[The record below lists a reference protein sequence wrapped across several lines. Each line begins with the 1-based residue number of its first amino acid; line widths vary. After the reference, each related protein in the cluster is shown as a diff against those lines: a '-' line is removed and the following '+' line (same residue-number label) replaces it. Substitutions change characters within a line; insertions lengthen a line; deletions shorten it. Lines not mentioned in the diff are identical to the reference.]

1 VPLAISSLVS
11 SLRAPVPSASLVS
24 SSVAPSASPSTVV
37 VSYAPSSLPSSLP
50 AASTSDS
57 APIDAPPP
65 TFRVSSLK
73 FDASVE
79 VVEASFGRRTPSA
92 ALEALGLPPREVLRL
107 AKAVAPIRRL
117 TAFRAQDRIQL
128 ATTRDTHLLRAIEL
142 EIAPGDVLLVRDA
155 ASIPATPSPSTSAS
169 ATSSAST
176 ASSIAPPD
184 PPKPTPID
192 GLVVERLSLPVTHKR
207 VALAIV
213 VETDL
218 LAAVTA
224 AGLDASIVEP
234 LDDALGSRQDIP
246 PVQRGSTLKIVADLS
261 LVDGRFDRF
270 DDVVALEYRSR
281 SDASAMRLY
290 HLREQRGVGWYDG
303 KGQQPVRGKWRS
315 PVPFPRVTSRFNPKR
330 MHPIL
335 HTVMPHN
342 GCDFGASIGTP
353 VYSIGA
359 GTIVFRAEAGPSG
372 NLISIAHDAGLESGY
387 AHLSRFAPG
396 ITVGTRVEAHTL
408 VGYVGTTGRS
418 TGPHLHLSLKRNG
431 VFIDPQSLKLDGV
444 RVVPRARRDDFVQRK
459 SDADV
464 ALDGIVIPKSASAPA
479 PAPST
484 SGSNAPD
491 DEAAMDDLDKP

>member
-1 VPLAISSLVS
+1 SDVLA
-11 SLRAPVPSASLVS
+11 A
-24 SSVAPSASPSTVV
+24 
-37 VSYAPSSLPSSLP
+37 
-50 AASTSDS
+50 
-57 APIDAPPP
+57 P

-73 FDASVE
+73 FDATLD
-79 VVEASFGRRTPSA
+79 VVEASFGRRTPTA
-92 ALEALGLPPREVLRL
+92 ALEALGLTPRDVQRL

-117 TAFRAQDRIQL
+117 AAFRAQDRILL
-128 ATTRDTHLLRAIEL
+128 ATTRDTHALRAVEL

-155 ASIPATPSPSTSAS
+155 ASIAPPSSPSPSPSPS
-169 ATSSAST
+169 SSASSS
-176 ASSIAPPD
+176 ASPARSAP
-184 PPKPTPID
+184 IE
-192 GLVVERLSLPVTHKR
+192 GLIVERLTLPVTHKR
-207 VALAIV
+207 LALALV

-218 LAAVTA
+218 LAAVAA

-246 PVQRGSTLKIVADLS
+246 AVQRGSTLKIVADAS
-261 LVDGRFDRF
+261 LVDGAFDRY

-281 SDASAMRLY
+281 ADAAASRLY
-290 HLREQRGVGWYDG
+290 HLREQRGAGWYDG
-303 KGQQPVRGKWRS
+303 KGQQPVRGKWRA

-330 MHPIL
+330 MHPLL

-342 GCDFGASIGTP
+342 GCDFGAPTGTP

-372 NLISIAHDAGLESGY
+372 NLVSIAHDGGLESGY
-387 AHLSRFAPG
+387 AHLSRFVPG
-396 ITVGTRVEAHTL
+396 ITVGTHVEPHTL

-444 RVVPRARRDDFVQRK
+444 RVVPHGLHDDFVQRK

-464 ALDGIVIPKSASAPA
+464 ALDGIVVPKAIVPTTPS
-479 PAPST
+479 PAPSP
-484 SGSNAPD
+484 SIAPSNALD